1 MVFYKIIAIII
12 AAGAGLLQVG
22 LEYIWHDKRTK
33 KHKRVRSFLIFLMV
47 VGSISAAFLVFIDDR
62 QTAEQ
67 VRTLTEI
74 KESAEKATKAAEAR
88 EQKAVEAREKIAQ
101 ELAQLQEQMRPV
113 IELATAKY
121 PSLDVDAAV
130 LEIAND
136 VQKLQKEN
144 EQLLKRTEA
153 LKKQTK
159 ELSER
164 DYFHPLN
171 AEIRNRV
178 VESLNGILE
187 SNKDRSLQ
195 ISIFCEKGNSLRQK
209 VARQLVDILS
219 ESGIET
225 KGPTAFTT
233 FSSGVL
239 PAVRVG
245 LNREDGEIGRQL
257 AEALNPYLNVRF
269 VGKAANQNEL
279 GQISIA
285 INGNPFFSEDGVVTF
300 P

>member
-1 MVFYKIIAIII
+1 MVFYKIIAIIT

-33 KHKRVRSFLIFLMV
+33 KHKRIRSFLIFLMV
-47 VGSISAAFLVFIDDR
+47 VGSISAAFLVIIDDR

-74 KESAEKATKAAEAR
+74 KENAEKATKAAEAR
-88 EQKAVEAREKIAQ
+88 EQKAVEARDLIAQELEGLQEREQKAIEAREKIAQ

-144 EQLLKRTEA
+144 EQLLKRTET

-178 VESLNGILE
+178 V
-187 SNKDRSLQ
+187 
-195 ISIFCEKGNSLRQK
+195 
-209 VARQLVDILS
+209 
-219 ESGIET
+219 
-225 KGPTAFTT
+225 
-233 FSSGVL
+233 
-239 PAVRVG
+239 
-245 LNREDGEIGRQL
+245 
-257 AEALNPYLNVRF
+257 
-269 VGKAANQNEL
+269 
-279 GQISIA
+279 
-285 INGNPFFSEDGVVTF
+285 
-300 P
+300 